1 MACRSLIERHHL
13 EVLSVGMMPVVV
25 EASLEATVV
34 DMLEDM
40 LDMEGLE
47 KILEGLEGMVDI
59 PKTGAV
65 VATKVDIGIMVVDLD
80 TNMVNLVS
88 MVNMVSAPCSR
99 SRRALLFP
107 SCKGE

>member
-1 MACRSLIERHHL
+1 
-13 EVLSVGMMPVVV
+13 MMPVVV
-25 EASLEATVV
+25 VVMYQAEANLEATVV

-88 MVNMVSAPCSR
+88 MVNMVNMVSAPCSR
-99 SRRALLFP
+99 SRRALLSP